1 MLFRLALCDRACS
14 KSADQERT
22 IICALLEGGNFALPF
37 GLFWLLQPLAL
48 AQAHAGAAAVFV
60 DEFDARFF
68 KRSSDLDQRRC

>member
-48 AQAHAGAAAVFV
+48 AQAHAGAAAVLV
-60 DEFDARFF
+60 DEFYAAQF
-68 KRSSDLDQRRC
+68 KG